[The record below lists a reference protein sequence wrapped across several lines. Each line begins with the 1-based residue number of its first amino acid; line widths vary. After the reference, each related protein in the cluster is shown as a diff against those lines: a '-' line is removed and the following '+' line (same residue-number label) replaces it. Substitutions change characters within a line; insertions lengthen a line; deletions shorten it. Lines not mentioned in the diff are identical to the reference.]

1 MLDLATVTA
10 DINRWIETF
19 VEVPHPALGGW
30 APCPY
35 ARQARLNQEYDIR
48 IGSSPGYDLVGLS
61 QNKLGNKKV
70 VVFVYDPVAISAGD
84 LEGYTNYYNRLWL
97 TGQDL
102 VALTDHPGDPELV
115 NGVAMNQGQYA
126 LLLVQ
131 NLTELNEKAQ
141 QLGSKGFYKNWNEDY
156 ARSVFAHRKDPRLI

>member
-35 ARQARLNQEYDIR
+35 ARQARLNQEYEIR
-48 IGSSPGYDLVGLS
+48 IGASPGYDLVS
-61 QNKLGNKKV
+61 MSHYKLGNKKV
-70 VVFVYDPVAISAGD
+70 VMFVYDLSTITAQELA
-84 LEGYTNYYNRLWL
+84 GYTNYYNRLWL

-102 VALTDHPGDPELV
+102 IALSDHPDDAESV
-115 NGVAMNQGQYA
+115 NGVVMNQGQYA

-131 NLTELNEKAQ
+131 SLSELNEKAQ
-141 QLGSKGFYKNWNEDY
+141 QLGSKGFYKDWNEDY
-156 ARSVFAHRKDPRLI
+156 ARSVFAHRKDPRPI

>member
-48 IGSSPGYDLVGLS
+48 IGTSPGYDLVTLS
-61 QNKLGNKKV
+61 QTGLGNKKV
-70 VVFVYDPVAISAGD
+70 VVVVYDTADISASE
-84 LEGYTNYYNRLWL
+84 LEHYTNYYNRLWL
-97 TGQDL
+97 IGQDL
-102 VALTDHPGDPELV
+102 LALTDHPGDAEVV
-115 NGVAMNQGQYA
+115 NGVGMNQGQYA

-131 NLTELNEKAQ
+131 SLAELNEKAQ
-141 QLGSKGFYKNWNEDY
+141 QLGSKGFYNNWSEDY
-156 ARSVFAHRKDPRLI
+156 ARSVFAHRKDPRLT

>member
-1 MLDLATVTA
+1 MDIEQVQI

-19 VEVPHPALGGW
+19 LEIANPALGGW

-61 QNKLGNKKV
+61 QNKLGDKKV
-70 VVFVYDPVAISAGD
+70 VVFVYNPVEIDAGD
-84 LEGYTNYYNRLWL
+84 LEFYTNYYNRLWL

-102 VALTDHPGDPELV
+102 VALTDHPGDAEVV
-115 NGVAMNQGQYA
+115 NGVGMNQGQYA
-126 LLLVQ
+126 LLLIQ
-131 NLTELNEKAQ
+131 SLSELNEKAQ
-141 QLGSKGFYKNWNEDY
+141 QLGSKGFYTDWPEYY
-156 ARSVFAHRKDPRLI
+156 ARSVFAHRKDPRLT

>member
-1 MLDLATVTA
+1 MLDLNTVTA

-48 IGSSPGYDLVGLS
+48 IGSSPGYDLVTLS
-61 QNKLGNKKV
+61 QTKPGNKKV
-70 VVFVYDPVAISAGD
+70 VVLVYDPAEITAGD
-84 LEGYTNYYNRLWL
+84 LEFYTNYYNRLWL

-102 VALTDHPGDPELV
+102 VALTDHPGDPEILNDV
-115 NGVAMNQGQYA
+115 VLNQGQYA

-131 NLTELNEKAQ
+131 SLTELNEKAQ
-141 QLGSKGFYKNWNEDY
+141 LLGSKGFYRDWPEDY
-156 ARSVFAHRKDPRLI
+156 ARAVFAHRKDPRPT